1 MIVFPAIWWLFPAAS
16 LLLIA
21 LSLTLTR
28 TGRLASATLRKG
40 FVALGASLGLL
51 ALALPFFEQPVFH
64 MPIVNYG
71 LGIPLA
77 VIGLIGRIYPMV
89 YLQRQGTT
97 TAMEG
102 VAKLV
107 DSGPYAEVRHPQYT
121 AGFLLLFG
129 WFVAWGALYSLGM
142 LPLLAGVIYVQ
153 ALIEERYV
161 LEKQFGAAYAAY
173 RARTGMFLPRVA
185 KAKSPLRI
193 TVALLGLYA
202 GLLGVQHGIFEILQ
216 GNTAPDG
223 LLFNAI
229 GPPCQPEAVW
239 HACFPAMSLIPNL
252 LVTGIAAV
260 LVGVA
265 LLLWSLFFVQR
276 RYGGWV
282 LGLLATLLLL
292 VGGGFVP
299 AFIGLVA
306 AAASRDLHRP
316 PSQPRFAV
324 LARVW
329 PWPLVVMAVWLPASW
344 LLGSLA
350 PEAMLA
356 ASGLLFVTF
365 DLGLPVLAAVSGV
378 AANTG

>member
-28 TGRLASATLRKG
+28 TGRLASSTLRKG
-40 FVALGASLGLL
+40 FVALGASLGFL

-64 MPIVNYG
+64 MPIINYG
-71 LGIPLA
+71 LGIPMA

-97 TAMEG
+97 TAMES

-121 AGFLLLFG
+121 AGFLLLMG
-129 WFVAWGALYSLGM
+129 WFLAWGALYSLGM

-173 RARTGMFLPRVA
+173 RERTGMFTPRVA
-185 KAKSPLRI
+185 KTKSPLRI
-193 TVALLGLYA
+193 TVTMLGIYA
-202 GLLGVQHGIFEILQ
+202 GLLGIQHGIFEILQ

-223 LLFNAI
+223 LLINAI

-239 HACFPAMSLIPNL
+239 HACYPALTLIPNL
-252 LVTGIAAV
+252 FVSGVAAV
-260 LVGVA
+260 LVGLGMAIWAV
-265 LLLWSLFFVQR
+265 FFVER
-276 RYGGWV
+276 RRGGLV
-282 LGLLATLLLL
+282 LAALSLVALL

-299 AFIGLVA
+299 VFIGLVA
-306 AAASRDLHRP
+306 AAASRGLHRP
-316 PSQPRFAV
+316 ALRPRFAV
-324 LARVW
+324 LAKVW
-329 PWPLVVMAVWLPASW
+329 PWPLVVMAAWLPASW

-356 ASGLLFVTF
+356 ASGVLFVVF
-365 DLGLPVLAAVSGV
+365 DVGLPVLAALSGV